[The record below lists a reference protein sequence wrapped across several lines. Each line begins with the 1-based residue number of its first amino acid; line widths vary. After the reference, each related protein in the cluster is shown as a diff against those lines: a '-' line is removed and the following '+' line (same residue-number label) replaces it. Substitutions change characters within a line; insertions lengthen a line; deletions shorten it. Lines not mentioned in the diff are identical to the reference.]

1 MHNGHSHFETVK
13 FSHFI
18 ESCSALK
25 KVQCNLLGFIEL
37 SRKRSNLSERR
48 WYISPI
54 LNKQHTKEENL
65 EDALLQYKHACI
77 KWFLRLALLETSTN
91 EENLLRCIPL
101 EWRSM
106 VLKIVSGRNI
116 RYNQE
121 KGGERISQLCSSNLF
136 YSLV

>member
-1 MHNGHSHFETVK
+1 ML
-13 FSHFI
+13 I
-18 ESCSALK
+18 SAK
-25 KVQCNLLGFIEL
+25 KAFLRQIHHLHHYRQRVQCNLLGFIEL

-77 KWFLRLALLETSTN
+77 KWFLRLALLETTTK
-91 EENLLRCIPL
+91 EENLLTCTIPL

-121 KGGERISQLCSSNLF
+121 KGGERISRLCSSYLF
-136 YSLV
+136 CSLV